1 MTSGRLPTPGDI
13 GLVAIGGRVG
23 LGIRVG
29 QWLCGDGWHHYEH
42 AFVYVG
48 DDRIV
53 EAEPGGARESSL
65 QRYDLGEIAW
75 LRCPPIYG
83 DRVAAAARAMA
94 PPQRVPGVP
103 YSFVDY
109 LAIAAHRVHIPT
121 PRLRAYIDDSGHM
134 ICSQLCDRA
143 AEAGGW
149 HLFDDG
155 RWHGYVRPGDLYRL
169 HREQRAQ
176 AVHDARP

>member
-1 MTSGRLPTPGDI
+1 MIPSPGDI
-13 GLVAIGGRVG
+13 GLVAINGRVG

-42 AFVYVG
+42 AFVNVG
-48 DDRIV
+48 GGQVV
-53 EAEPGGARESSL
+53 EAMPHGARL
-65 QRYDLGEIAW
+65 GRLDRYDPATVAW
-75 LRCPPIYG
+75 LRCPPIYS
-83 DRVAAAARAMA
+83 DRVAAAARGY
-94 PPQRVPGVP
+94 VDTP

-109 LAIAAHRVHIPT
+109 LAIAAHRVRIPT
-121 PRLRAYIDDSGHM
+121 PHLRAYIDSSGHM

-169 HREQRAQ
+169 HRDQRAQ